1 MSTTRPPCPWT
12 PWTDDRPRPLGEAA
26 PDGDLGGY
34 LDDYLD
40 GDLPESAQRRVEEHL
55 AVCAR
60 CRRDLAD
67 LEALVEEARGLRAA
81 VEPPRDLWPGIAAR
95 LTPRPAR
102 RNRAAARRPARALP
116 WLPLAAA
123 AVLLLALAGTL
134 VLREWSPGAA
144 PAETETALGASPAPG
159 RALSR
164 QVLAA
169 LERQQGNLSPATVSS
184 LEGSLAA
191 LDRSIADLRAAL
203 ASDPGN
209 RQLHLWLAERYRQE
223 LELLQ
228 RLQLLEVPPRPRS

>member
-1 MSTTRPPCPWT
+1 
-12 PWTDDRPRPLGEAA
+12 
-26 PDGDLGGY
+26 
-34 LDDYLD
+34 
-40 GDLPESAQRRVEEHL
+40 VEEHL

-60 CRRDLAD
+60 CRRELAE

-81 VEPPRDLWPGIAAR
+81 VEPPRDLWPDIAAR
-95 LTPRPAR
+95 LAPRP
-102 RNRAAARRPARALP
+102 ARRPARALP

-123 AVLLLALAGTL
+123 AVLLLVLVGAL
-134 VLREWSPGAA
+134 VLRGWSPGAA
-144 PAETETALGASPAPG
+144 PPETETALGASPAPG

-169 LERQQGNLSPATVSS
+169 LERQRGNLSPATVSS

-191 LDRSIADLRAAL
+191 LDRSIGDLRAAL

-209 RQLHLWLAERYRQE
+209 RRLHLWLAERYRQE